1 MPETNSH
8 DRSLRALSRRWGSGP
23 SEVFE
28 EATTDYALPL
38 PAGIAWPEALPDE
51 MLAKNVK
58 MEEGVPK
65 TTALFYWLCAW
76 EDNYLTAEKGG
87 DEAQQAQ
94 ALKMIQQISRRSPTT

>member
-1 MPETNSH
+1 M
-8 DRSLRALSRRWGSGP
+8 
-23 SEVFE
+23 FE